1 MRVSPDS
8 PPFRVR
14 VWLRETRFIYSLD
27 CLLCLRDLQLI
38 VTKAMSCST
47 GTKLEGVNS
56 SAELAKRYSELSDLQ
71 RKHGEELIKKL
82 SLGKNVK
89 ILDLGC
95 GTGYLSSLLADSVGP
110 GATVVAIDPNKS
122 RLELAQKQ
130 YSRPN
135 LLFVEANDVSLPED
149 QYDLVFSN
157 YVLHWIENKAAVLK
171 KVHQNLK
178 PGGQFAFTV
187 PEHQPT
193 IIEKMD
199 RMVGPKMMQGF
210 HWMSAPEYNHLA
222 TTIGFKVTS
231 SETEVKPLKF
241 ATVEGLLKWYHA
253 TTEGR
258 FNPDKLDPT
267 VLKVFKQSFGDGPI
281 DIDLHRVTI
290 IATKP

>member
-1 MRVSPDS
+1 
-8 PPFRVR
+8 
-14 VWLRETRFIYSLD
+14 
-27 CLLCLRDLQLI
+27 
-38 VTKAMSCST
+38 MSCST
-47 GTKLEGVNS
+47 STKLEGVNHGDS
-56 SAELAKRYSELSDLQ
+56 SAELAKLYSEISDLQ

-82 SLGKNVK
+82 SLEKNVK

-95 GTGYLSSLLADSVGP
+95 GTGYLSSLLADSVRP
-110 GATVVAIDPNKS
+110 GVTVIAIDPNKS

-135 LLFVEANDVSLPED
+135 LVFIEANDITLPED

-171 KVHQNLK
+171 KMYQNLK
-178 PGGQFAFTV
+178 PGGQFAFIV

-193 IIEKMD
+193 IIEQMD
-199 RMVGPKMMQGF
+199 HMVGPEMMQGY

-222 TTIGFKVTS
+222 TSIGFKVTS
-231 SETEVKPLKF
+231 SETEVKPLNF
-241 ATVEGLLKWYHA
+241 ATVEGLLKWYRA
-253 TTEGR
+253 TTEGQ

-267 VLKVFKQSFGDGPI
+267 VLKVFKQSFGDGSI

-290 IATKP
+290 ILTKT